1 MLQKSFT
8 VDFLSKKKK
17 INEGKLMQYYIPE
30 SHEAIIPPNEF
41 ELVQAEYTRKKEL
54 EEPTTAKAFSLPNW
68 YVNAVAD
75 ILVQKYGI
83 RQVNTAEQY
92 GNATESLKMVKSVW
106 LHIYMNHTS
115 KKNF

>member
-17 INEGKLMQYYIPE
+17 INEGELMQYYIPE
-30 SHEAIIPPNEF
+30 SHEAIIPPDEF
-41 ELVQAEYTRKKEL
+41 ELVQAEYTRRKRIGRAYNSK
-54 EEPTTAKAFSLPNW
+54 SILPNW

-92 GNATESLKMVKSVW
+92 GNATESLKMVKSV
-106 LHIYMNHTS
+106 
-115 KKNF
+115 

>member
-1 MLQKSFT
+1 MKQLFHRMNLNLFRQN
-8 VDFLSKKKK
+8 
-17 INEGKLMQYYIPE
+17 I
-30 SHEAIIPPNEF
+30 H
-41 ELVQAEYTRKKEL
+41 AEKEL

-92 GNATESLKMVKSVW
+92 GNATESLKMVKVYDSAF
-106 LHIYMNHTS
+106 I
-115 KKNF
+115 